1 MKRRPS
7 TMAGA
12 LVVVGLATS
21 LALAGMTEPVAASD
35 AATEQTLTL
44 SVEGMSSAAC
54 AIQVRYTLEGLD
66 GVESAIVDLEGASA
80 RVEYDPQRVGPEAM
94 IAAVNAAGYR
104 AALPDGSAA
113 AAAPDAGAHAAAA
126 ERLAAEEIDRVADF
140 VAEQLLE
147 QGSVP
152 TGDAI
157 HGATG
162 LTVSVADLP
171 AVQAA
176 VVTRLAAD
184 PRGQELIAGS
194 RCSDYGA
201 CSLWRNLSGAS
212 GAELARYE
220 ADRAR
225 DGERL
230 DTPLTGF
237 SAQDLDGHVVHS
249 GDLAGRPALVTLL
262 AVHCTHSMDT
272 FPVLQELH
280 RTLGPQGLQVVGV
293 LVHSGSAEDARGWV
307 PRFAPEY
314 PIWIHEDASLGD
326 RIGSGLVPTYLLVD
340 AAGRVRQIL
349 VGFKSRDE
357 IAAAVESTLGL
368 TARVA
373 AGGRP
378 APVSPGEVTQPK
390 GGDE

>member
-1 MKRRPS
+1 MKTRPS
-7 TMAGA
+7 TMAGS
-12 LVVVGLATS
+12 LVLVGLA
-21 LALAGMTEPVAASD
+21 AGLGLHGMAEPVAASD
-35 AATEQTLTL
+35 AVTAQTLTL
-44 SVEGMSSAAC
+44 SVEGMFSAGC
-54 AIQVRYTLEGLD
+54 ALQVRRTLEGLE
-66 GVESAIVDLEGASA
+66 GVASAAVDREGASA
-80 RVEYDPQRVGPEAM
+80 RVEYDPQQVTPEAM
-94 IAAVNAAGYR
+94 IEAVNAVGYR
-104 AALPDGSAA
+104 ASQPDGSAA
-113 AAAPDAGAHAAAA
+113 AAAADSAARSVAAG
-126 ERLAAEEIDRVADF
+126 RLAAEEIDRVADF
-140 VAEQLLE
+140 VAAQLLE
-147 QGSVP
+147 QGEVP
-152 TGDAI
+152 AEEAI
-157 HGATG
+157 RAATG

-212 GAELARYE
+212 GDELARYE
-220 ADRAR
+220 ADRAQ

-230 DTPLTGF
+230 DTPLPAFT
-237 SAQDLDGHVVHS
+237 AHDLGGQVVHS
-249 GDLAGRPALVTLL
+249 GGLAGRPALVTLL

-307 PRFAPEY
+307 PRFVPEY

-326 RIGSGLVPTYLLVD
+326 RVGSRLVPTYLLVD
-340 AAGRVRQIL
+340 AEGRVRQIL

-357 IAAAVESTLGL
+357 IAAALESTLGL
-368 TARVA
+368 SDRVA
-373 AGGRP
+373 AGRREP
-378 APVSPGEVTQPK
+378 ETDYSTQRR
-390 GGDE
+390 